1 MIMMFPVLQA
11 LKAYDPT
18 IKILVV
24 CSDINL
30 RVAGQYDF
38 IDETLLI
45 NQPTDAQSL
54 KKGAEQLQAFDIE
67 YAFNCAPGLSNK
79 RLLAKSGAKHKASMI
94 YHSRYKK
101 AHCFSKMAER
111 LLCWMSDIETHEVD
125 RVTSFT
131 KGENIHQTTVAH
143 QLIKKHIPIGPFAR
157 VNGPKQP
164 LVIPDITERVHI
176 HGSGRW
182 IKAPYTE
189 ETFINLVE
197 SVKALYGK
205 VVVTTDLTSKG
216 RFERLFSQYP
226 VVNNDNIHDQSWC
239 KEPVLVTDHLSFDNW
254 QALASSVRKNV
265 TIEYGGIHLTALHNR
280 ETIVVYHTDNCPE
293 LMSAEY
299 YPWTDYFTPI
309 ICPRLEINDRVMQEL
324 KKTVA
329 LN

>member
-18 IKILVV
+18 IRILVV

-45 NQPTDAQSL
+45 NRPLDAQSL

-67 YAFNCAPGLSNK
+67 YAFNCTPGLSNK

-111 LLCWMSDIETHEVD
+111 LLCWMSDIKTHEVD
-125 RVTSFT
+125 RVRSFA
-131 KGENIHQTTVAH
+131 KGDNIHQTTMAH
-143 QLIKKHIPIGPFAR
+143 QLIQKFIPIGPFAR
-157 VNGPKQP
+157 VAGPKQP
-164 LVIPDITERVHI
+164 EVVRDCAERVLI
-176 HGSGRW
+176 HASARW
-182 IKAPYTE
+182 IKTPYQE
-189 ETFINLVE
+189 SHFIELIERVT
-197 SVKALYGK
+197 ALYGK
-205 VVVTTDLTSKG
+205 TIITTDSDSKKHFLKMYQKFPVASNHNIG
-216 RFERLFSQYP
+216 DDAFCQYP
-226 VVNNDNIHDQSWC
+226 IFIADTLDFV
-239 KEPVLVTDHLSFDNW
+239 NW
-254 QALASSVRKNV
+254 QAVVSAARKV
-265 TIEYGGIHLTALHNR
+265 ITIECGVLHIAELYNR
-280 ETIVVYHTDNCPE
+280 ETIVVYHTDNRPE